1 MNDDFFIDLPDL
13 DEPTLPPALSSRS
26 MISPFSSSDGF
37 QPINKWDPRLLMDLA
52 VGVEELPTI
61 LARFDLTMEDFD
73 DLLKHP
79 VFRREL
85 AVMTRD
91 VQENG
96 ATFRAKAKIQAE
108 SYLPVLDNIVNDENV
123 PTGIRLDA
131 IKSAVRWG
139 DLEPKESRGQDNA
152 AATVNI
158 QINF

>member
-1 MNDDFFIDLPDL
+1 MNEDFLIDL
-13 DEPTLPPALSSRS
+13 DEETLPAILHEPT
-26 MISPFSSSDGF
+26 ISAHSSSDYT
-37 QPINKWDPRLLMDLA
+37 PINKWDPRLLLDLSLS
-52 VGVEELPTI
+52 VESLQDILP
-61 LARFDLTMEDFD
+61 RYNLTMEEYNV
-73 DLLKHP
+73 LMSHA

-91 VQENG
+91 VQING

-108 SYLPVLDNIVNDENV
+108 SYLTVVDDIVHDTEV

-139 DLEPKESRGQDNA
+139 DLEPKEAKNTENTA
-152 AATVNI
+152 AQVNI

>member
-1 MNDDFFIDLPDL
+1 MNEDFLIDLPD
-13 DEPTLPPALSSRS
+13 DSLPAILHDQQGAT
-26 MISPFSSSDGF
+26 ISAHSSSDYT
-37 QPINKWDPRLLMDLA
+37 PINKWDPRLLLDLSLS
-52 VGVEELPTI
+52 VESLQDILPRYN
-61 LARFDLTMEDFD
+61 LSMEEYNF
-73 DLLKHP
+73 LMSHA

-85 AVMTRD
+85 ALMTRD

-108 SYLPVLDNIVNDENV
+108 SYLTVVDDIVHDTEV

-139 DLEPKESRGQDNA
+139 DLEPKEAKGQENSA
-152 AATVNI
+152 AQVNI